1 MYVIFGK
8 KKSKVGELISALL
21 SLSASWPLEKE
32 IGSEGFSILLKQEM
46 KETLLC
52 YDMMVSNGGYFHES
66 IQLGFYHN
74 VVGGPKIEQ
83 MEWKNVCSR
92 PMLGPY

>member
-1 MYVIFGK
+1 MVK
-8 KKSKVGELISALL
+8 KKIKGGGANFGFVITFCFLTARKGN
-21 SLSASWPLEKE
+21 WK
-32 IGSEGFSILLKQEM
+32 EGFSILLKQEM

-83 MEWKNVCSR
+83 MEWKNVCQR

>member
-32 IGSEGFSILLKQEM
+32 IGSEGFNFI
-46 KETLLC
+46 ETGNEGNIAVLW
-52 YDMMVSNGGYFHES
+52 YDG
-66 IQLGFYHN
+66 I
-74 VVGGPKIEQ
+74 
-83 MEWKNVCSR
+83 
-92 PMLGPY
+92 